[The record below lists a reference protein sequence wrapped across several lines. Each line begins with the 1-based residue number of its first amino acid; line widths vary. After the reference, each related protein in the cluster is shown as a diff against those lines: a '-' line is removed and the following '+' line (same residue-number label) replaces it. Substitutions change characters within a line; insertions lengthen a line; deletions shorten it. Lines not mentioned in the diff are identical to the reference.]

1 MASPGVW
8 VIPWA
13 QQRDQVSR
21 ALKTRGNSPKH
32 RLIFHSTFIGRAAAK
47 NKGRISQYL
56 ANKCSIASRID
67 CFSEVSTSVFGEK
80 LREQVEELLS
90 FYETGEIPRKN
101 LDVMKEALVQAEE
114 AAAEITRKLEK
125 QEKKRLKREKKRLAA
140 VAKSWLIWKDLD
152 AEKDWR
158 QEEKGTTE
166 NEMVGWHH
174 WLNGHEFE

>member
-1 MASPGVW
+1 
-8 VIPWA
+8 
-13 QQRDQVSR
+13 
-21 ALKTRGNSPKH
+21 
-32 RLIFHSTFIGRAAAK
+32 
-47 NKGRISQYL
+47 
-56 ANKCSIASRID
+56 
-67 CFSEVSTSVFGEK
+67 
-80 LREQVEELLS
+80 
-90 FYETGEIPRKN
+90 
-101 LDVMKEALVQAEE
+101 MKEAMVQAEE